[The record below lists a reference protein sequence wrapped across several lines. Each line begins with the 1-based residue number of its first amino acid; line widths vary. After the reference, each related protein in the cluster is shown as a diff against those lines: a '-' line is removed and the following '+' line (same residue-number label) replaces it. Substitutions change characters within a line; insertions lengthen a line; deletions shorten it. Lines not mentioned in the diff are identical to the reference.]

1 MLFRDDISSKFK
13 SYGTEMPK
21 GFKKGA
27 GSISQEKAEEMM
39 KRMRERTAS
48 RMPTGQKREK
58 WKSERAD
65 QTKAERER
73 EWGPDGAQ
81 KGGQRGGQTSQ
92 QGSPFNSSAFDTF
105 SNAYQTQ
112 ARNKGDNDSSPQF
125 QKVKSNQSISKVH
138 LKSFYLQHFYLLCV
152 LICSTYMVYFSHF
165 SYFRAGK
172 NNSLKS

>member
-73 EWGPDGAQ
+73 EWGPDGA
-81 KGGQRGGQTSQ
+81 QRGGQTSQ